1 MDQILHCKMPQRGK
15 QSTTAAHFFDTSVR
29 NFSFDIVNEMKNRY
43 SSKAFKK
50 STDNEYD
57 DGYIDNVDDLTS
69 RDKRQVREVA

>member
-1 MDQILHCKMPQRGK
+1 
-15 QSTTAAHFFDTSVR
+15 
-29 NFSFDIVNEMKNRY
+29 MKNRY